1 MVAEDGYDPSTSGL
15 WAQHAP
21 AAHSAAHCEQRAEM
35 PPGPDRRC

>member
-21 AAHSAAHCEQRAEM
+21 AANVLHGTNDYRDV
-35 PPGPDRRC
+35 G